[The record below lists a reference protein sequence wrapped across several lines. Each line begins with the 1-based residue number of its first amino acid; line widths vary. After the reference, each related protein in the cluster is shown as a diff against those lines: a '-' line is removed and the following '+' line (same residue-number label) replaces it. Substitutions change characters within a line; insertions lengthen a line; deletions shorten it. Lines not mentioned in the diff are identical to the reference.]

1 MARKE
6 RIQIEFI
13 TDHTNRSC
21 MIVSNIRGAGLTLAD
36 ISNEFARLYSGGVYA
51 IIINN
56 HNGEL
61 TDKISSVKVYD
72 VYDLWEKNEES

>member
-6 RIQIEFI
+6 RIQIEFATDI
-13 TDHTNRSC
+13 TKRSC

-56 HNGEL
+56 PNGEL